1 LLEGV
6 PIVSSDNPTKPLFQT
21 PGVARRDV
29 AAEDTS
35 GNAPGV
41 ASSETAG
48 ILASIG
54 EAAYRWDIATDELAW
69 SGNVG
74 SVLAADRATIAT
86 GRLYAALL
94 DRDNM
99 QTRFDA
105 VMHSVQRDDG
115 RGVPYQIEYCLRSA
129 SEPHNKTWIEDTGRW
144 FAAADGR
151 PTRAQGV
158 IRIVNERH
166 AQQERLSFLS
176 RFDALTGEMNRWHLT
191 DVLGNALQDAI
202 RFRSSCGFLL
212 VAIDDLARINEAYG
226 FDAADEVI
234 AAVAQRIRS
243 RMRGGDSLG
252 RFSGNKFGIV
262 LNNCTPEDMAA
273 AADRLLAEVRD
284 EVVRTSASLVAV
296 TATIGGVT
304 APRHA
309 RTVQEILARAQESLD
324 AAKAVRPGSFSAYRP
339 SLERD
344 EKRRDNARATDDI
357 VAALNE
363 RRVLLA
369 FEPVVD
375 ATSRRPVFHEC
386 LMRLRRP
393 DGTVL
398 AAEDVIPLA
407 ERLGLIRLI
416 DHRVVELVVAELVAA
431 PNLHVSLNV
440 SPASTLDPEWWENFA
455 AQLRRHDG
463 IAQRIALE
471 ITETAA
477 FQTINDAIGF
487 VRRVK
492 DLGCRIAIDDFGTG
506 HTSYRNLRKLGVDI
520 VKIDGSFVQNLAR
533 SADDRLFVRTIVELA
548 KGLGLATVAE
558 WVQDE
563 EAAAMLTGWGC
574 DYLQGALVGT
584 ASLQRPQGAVLPESA
599 SRSRPSGNP

>member
-1 LLEGV
+1 
-6 PIVSSDNPTKPLFQT
+6 VSSNNPTKPLFQT
-21 PGVARRDV
+21 PGMDRRHV
-29 AAEDTS
+29 AAEQDAS
-35 GNAPGV
+35 GNALGV
-41 ASSETAG
+41 ASSETAE

-54 EAAYRWDIATDELAW
+54 EAAYRWDIGTDELAW
-69 SGNVG
+69 SPNVG
-74 SVLAADRATIAT
+74 GMLAVDRAAIAT

-115 RGVPYQIEYCLRSA
+115 RGVPYQTEYCLRLG
-129 SEPHNKTWIEDTGRW
+129 SEPHSKTWIEDTGRW

-151 PTRAQGV
+151 PSRAQGV

-191 DVLGNALQDAI
+191 EVLGDALRDAI

-234 AAVAQRIRS
+234 AAVAKRIRS

-262 LNNCTPEDMAA
+262 LNNCTPEDMAG

-284 EVVRTSASLVAV
+284 EVVRTSTSLVAV

-309 RTVQEILARAQESLD
+309 RTVHEILARAQESLD

-339 SLERD
+339 SIERD

-375 ATSRRPVFHEC
+375 ATSRRPAFHEC

-393 DGTVL
+393 DGGVL
-398 AAEDVIPLA
+398 AAEHVIPLA

-416 DHRVVELVVAELVAA
+416 DYRVVELVVAELVAA
-431 PNLHVSLNV
+431 PDLNVSLNV
-440 SPASTLDPEWWENFA
+440 SPASTFDPEWCENFA

-463 IAQRIALE
+463 IARRIALE

-477 FQTINDAIGF
+477 FQHINDAIGF

-492 DLGCRIAIDDFGTG
+492 DLGCRIAIDDFGAG

-563 EAAAMLTGWGC
+563 ETAAMLTGWGC
-574 DYLQGALVGT
+574 DYLQGALVGA
-584 ASLQRPQGAVLPESA
+584 ASLQRPHAHGTPSA
-599 SRSRPSGNP
+599 ATGSAIRP

>member
-1 LLEGV
+1 
-6 PIVSSDNPTKPLFQT
+6 VSGGNPTKPLFQT
-21 PGVARRDV
+21 PEMDRRPV
-29 AAEDTS
+29 AAPGTAAS
-35 GNAPGV
+35 GVSGM
-41 ASSETAG
+41 ASSDAAG

-54 EAAYRWDIATDELAW
+54 EAAYRWELPTDELVW
-69 SGNVG
+69 SANAA
-74 SVLAADRATIAT
+74 SVIAVDQAAIAT

-94 DRDNM
+94 DRDNL

-115 RGVPYQIEYCLRSA
+115 RGVAYQIEYCLRTGAES
-129 SEPHNKTWIEDTGRW
+129 HRKTWIEDTGRW

-151 PTRAQGV
+151 PARAHGV
-158 IRIVNERH
+158 IRVINERH

-191 DVLGNALQDAI
+191 EVLGNALNDAT
-202 RFRSSCGFLL
+202 RFRASCGFLL

-234 AAVAQRIRS
+234 AAVGKRIRAE
-243 RMRGGDSLG
+243 MRGGDALG
-252 RFSGNKFGIV
+252 RFSGNKFGLV
-262 LNNCTPEDMAA
+262 LNNCTPEDLTT

-284 EVVRTSASLVAV
+284 EVVRTSASAIAV
-296 TATIGGVT
+296 TASIGGVT

-309 RTVQEILARAQESLD
+309 RTVPEILARAQEALD
-324 AAKAVRPGSFSAYRP
+324 AAKTLRRGSFLAYRP
-339 SLERD
+339 SVERD
-344 EKRRDNARATDDI
+344 EMRRENARATDDV

-363 RRVLLA
+363 RRILLA

-375 ATSRRPVFHEC
+375 AASRRPVFYEC

-407 ERLGLIRLI
+407 ERLGLVRLI
-416 DHRVVELVVAELVAA
+416 DHRVVELVVAELIAG
-431 PNLHVSLNV
+431 PDLNVSLNV
-440 SPASTLDPEWWENFA
+440 SASSTSDPEWWESFA
-455 AQLRRHDG
+455 VQLRRHAG
-463 IAQRIALE
+463 IAPRIALE

-477 FQTINDAIGF
+477 FQTVNDAIGF

-506 HTSYRNLRKLGVDI
+506 QTSYRNLRKLGVDI

-563 EAAAMLTGWGC
+563 ETAALLTGWGC
-574 DYLQGALVGT
+574 DYLQGRLVGA
-584 ASLQRPQGAVLPESA
+584 ASLERPEGVGLPLALHRGSSA
-599 SRSRPSGNP
+599 